1 MWPSEIWRGI
11 FSRHI
16 KGAENFEIII
26 KKKKK
31 NYSQRTMVEAN
42 PTPTTTPVPNKKT
55 VMVLGSLGTGKS
67 CVMNRLSLSGANSEE
82 VKEEPF
88 PSVM

>member
-26 KKKKK
+26 KKKNYKLQTK
-31 NYSQRTMVEAN
+31 NQRTMVEAN
-42 PTPTTTPVPNKKT
+42 PNKKT

-67 CVMNRLSLSGANSEE
+67 CVMNRLSGVNLEE
-82 VKEEPF
+82 
-88 PSVM
+88 